1 MHSAIKTALV
11 AAVAAGLG
19 AAGFAAIAQTDPKI
33 GTTINDP
40 PGPVPDPTHVPT
52 TLPKDIKCD
61 GKVGV
66 QQTCYLF
73 GNPNKPGLYGVIYK
87 WYPGHFSKPHF
98 HDMDRFA
105 YVISGTWWV
114 STSNVYDER
123 TTYPV
128 HAGTV
133 SEDVKNTVHW
143 DGARTG
149 EKEPAVLEL
158 VGMGPVKTIQ
168 VDENGKPKPGQ

>member
-1 MHSAIKTALV
+1 MSPAIKTALLASV
-11 AAVAAGLG
+11 AAAALG
-19 AAGFAAIAQTDPKI
+19 AAAVSVAQTDPKLDA
-33 GTTINDP
+33 TVSDP
-40 PGPVPDPTHVPT
+40 PGPIPDPSHVPIV
-52 TLPKDIKCD
+52 LPKDIKCI
-61 GKVGV
+61 GTEGA
-66 QQTCYLF
+66 QQTCILF
-73 GNPNKPGLYGVIYK
+73 GEPSKAGLYGVIYK
-87 WYPGHFSKPHF
+87 WWPGHFSKPHF
-98 HDMDRFA
+98 HDQDRYA

-133 SEDVKNTVHW
+133 SIDVKNTVHW

-168 VDENGKPKPGQ
+168 VDENGKPKPGR